1 MAFIELHEI
10 KITISLPDVVNDKK
24 THKINFKKMRWVLLD
39 YVITKVSKGIYEE

>member
-10 KITISLPDVVNDKK
+10 KITISLPDVVDDKK
-24 THKINFKKMRWVLLD
+24 HKINFKKMRWVLLD